1 MTEEKIARINALAKK
16 SKTTGLTEAEKAE
29 QQALR
34 QEYLADIKASLR
46 SQLERTSIQEPDGTI
61 HRGNTPQ
68 KGAFPLFLR
77 GRLCYTIIAL
87 VRAARAANRCVLPKV
102 AYPGQGARKRLSF
115 EKRIKRSFI
124 MLTAITGINWGDE
137 GKGRMVDLI
146 SQEYDIVA
154 RYQGGNNAGHT
165 VKNERGKFVLNLL
178 PSGILRPNV
187 VCVMGNGMVIDPHH
201 LDGEINKLREQGIE
215 ITPANLK
222 ISDRAT
228 ITMPYHVEQD
238 GLEEAR
244 LSKTGAQFGSTK
256 RGIAYAY
263 GDKYMKKT
271 LRMGDLLH
279 LDDAVKK
286 RLVTMVDSKNLVMEG
301 SYNAAPISVDE
312 MWNWLEKYAA
322 IFKDY
327 ICDVGQYLADAD
339 AAGKKVLF
347 EAQLGA
353 LRDIDFGIYPYTT
366 SSNVIGAYAPIGA
379 GIPGHKLHNSIGVMK
394 AYSSCVGDG
403 PFAAELAMTEEEKHA
418 LREAGHEYGAA
429 TGRPRRVGPIDLVAS
444 RYGVF
449 CQGCDEVALTLLDVL
464 DYMEKI
470 PMVTAYKLTD
480 GTTTTRFPM
489 GEALDTAQP
498 VVEYLPGWHCDIT
511 AARKWE
517 DLPQQARDYVEYLE
531 KAVGC
536 KITYISVGAEREAYI
551 HRG

>member
-1 MTEEKIARINALAKK
+1 
-16 SKTTGLTEAEKAE
+16 
-29 QQALR
+29 
-34 QEYLADIKASLR
+34 
-46 SQLERTSIQEPDGTI
+46 
-61 HRGNTPQ
+61 
-68 KGAFPLFLR
+68 
-77 GRLCYTIIAL
+77 
-87 VRAARAANRCVLPKV
+87 
-102 AYPGQGARKRLSF
+102 
-115 EKRIKRSFI
+115 

-201 LDGEINKLREQGIE
+201 LDGEINKLREQGVE
-215 ITPANLK
+215 ISPANLK

-312 MWNWLEKYAA
+312 MWAWLEKYAA

-353 LRDIDFGIYPYTT
+353 LRDIDFGIYPYT
-366 SSNVIGAYAPIGA
+366 
-379 GIPGHKLHNSIGVMK
+379 
-394 AYSSCVGDG
+394 
-403 PFAAELAMTEEEKHA
+403 ELAMTEEEKHD

-480 GTTTTRFPM
+480 GSTTTRFPM

-517 DLPQQARDYVEYLE
+517 DLPKEARDYVEYLE

-551 HRG
+551 HHV

>member
-1 MTEEKIARINALAKK
+1 
-16 SKTTGLTEAEKAE
+16 
-29 QQALR
+29 
-34 QEYLADIKASLR
+34 
-46 SQLERTSIQEPDGTI
+46 
-61 HRGNTPQ
+61 
-68 KGAFPLFLR
+68 
-77 GRLCYTIIAL
+77 
-87 VRAARAANRCVLPKV
+87 
-102 AYPGQGARKRLSF
+102 
-115 EKRIKRSFI
+115 

-137 GKGRMVDLI
+137 GKGRMVDLL
-146 SQEYDIVA
+146 SQEYDIVV

-178 PSGILRPNV
+178 PSGILRPEV
-187 VCVMGNGMVIDPHH
+187 VCVMGNGMVIDPQH
-201 LDGEINKLREQGIE
+201 LDGEITKLREQGIQ
-215 ITPANLK
+215 ISPANLK

-228 ITMPYHVEQD
+228 ITMPYHVAQD

-256 RGIAYAY
+256 RDIAYVY
-263 GDKYMKKT
+263 GEKDRKKT
-271 LRMGDLLH
+271 LRRGDLLH
-279 LDDAVKK
+279 LDEAVKK

-301 SYNAAPISVDE
+301 SYGAAPIDVEE
-312 MWNWLEKYAA
+312 MWAWLQKYAA

-327 ICDVGQYLADAD
+327 VCDAGAYLD
-339 AAGKKVLF
+339 AADREGKKILF

-353 LRDIDFGIYPYTT
+353 LRDVDFGIYPYTT

-379 GIPGHKLHNSIGVMK
+379 GIPGHKLDNSIGIMK

-403 PFAAELAMTEEEKHA
+403 PFTAELAMTEEEKHY

-464 DYMEKI
+464 DYMEKV
-470 PMVTAYKLTD
+470 PVVKAYKLSDGSITD
-480 GTTTTRFPM
+480 RFPM

-517 DLPQQARDYVEYLE
+517 DLPKAAQEYILYLE
-531 KAVGC
+531 QAVGC

-551 HRG
+551 HRT